1 MKFDK
6 VSDIASII
14 GLILTLLSYVDSFK
28 SICLV
33 IILIIF
39 ILLLIRSNK
48 QRKID
53 SKYLKGESKVREV
66 NNKIN
71 LKALE
76 IKKKNFEGIIHEL
89 SDLCTE
95 ISEIFKEIKDEKIGI
110 CIKYINGTPE
120 NPYVKTLCRD
130 FYSKEREEKYN
141 DNNYDYISKNTD
153 FNHIIELMNSRKKFN
168 EIYYQANYLA
178 NEHQYCNTHL
188 KDIRLSSNFLSY
200 YKRRKLWPL
209 PYKSTIVVPFLS
221 PDNKCISGFL
231 CIDSP
236 KSNGFIK
243 ERDIAI
249 MQQIALF
256 MRDIIYHVCNEH
268 LKKKENE
275 K

>member
-1 MKFDK
+1 M
-6 VSDIASII
+6 
-14 GLILTLLSYVDSFK
+14 
-28 SICLV
+28 
-33 IILIIF
+33 
-39 ILLLIRSNK
+39 
-48 QRKID
+48 
-53 SKYLKGESKVREV
+53 
-66 NNKIN
+66 
-71 LKALE
+71 
-76 IKKKNFEGIIHEL
+76 
-89 SDLCTE
+89 
-95 ISEIFKEIKDEKIGI
+95 
-110 CIKYINGTPE
+110 
-120 NPYVKTLCRD
+120 
-130 FYSKEREEKYN
+130 
-141 DNNYDYISKNTD
+141 
-153 FNHIIELMNSRKKFN
+153 
-168 EIYYQANYLA
+168 
-178 NEHQYCNTHL
+178 
-188 KDIRLSSNFLSY
+188 SSNFLSY